1 MNLSAVTSQAHTNPC
16 NSGTTAF
23 SSLGSARAVFFA
35 AAHNRQPT
43 VAVSKRLYLSP
54 VLRLPDGDSAPPHL
68 PWRDG
73 NCGLSGAT
81 PDLMSRLSFEKLAEN
96 LLADVSD
103 ADEARGLTRGL
114 STDAGKR
121 LLPAAASRPFP
132 LTESNHFAH
141 FGFSGSLACTCELT
155 RRTFAKWQNLVAGS

>member
-1 MNLSAVTSQAHTNPC
+1 MNLSAVKSQAPTNPC
-16 NSGTTAF
+16 NIETTAF

-35 AAHNRQPT
+35 AAHNQIPT
-43 VAVSKRLYLSP
+43 VNTLEVSSP
-54 VLRLPDGDSAPPHL
+54 VLRLPDGDSALPHL

-81 PDLMSRLSFEKLAEN
+81 PDLMSRLLFEKFSEN
-96 LLADVSD
+96 VLADVSD

-121 LLPAAASRPFP
+121 LLPAAASRPVSP

-141 FGFSGSLACTCELT
+141 FGFSSSVG
-155 RRTFAKWQNLVAGS
+155 RTSEHNGEAFAKWQNLVAGS